1 MCLFEKIK
9 DSIESIPSELCRTM
23 EQSEEYIF
31 NSSKTSMSLNVHS
44 NLLTPDKIP
53 EFCLPPRLSRR
64 NVLQEAETPSSHL
77 LRKNQVQS
85 AFFNTMQVMPK
96 DAKVRNS
103 NVSMV
108 CKDMKRPPFSAES
121 FGLAGIYE
129 SPNTRRKESLFH
141 PKFPAYTLYKKI
153 LLQHTISDTPSSS
166 DSSPLGSPYS
176 SRSSVYIT
184 SSRGCL
190 KGATSCPVLPGSQEE
205 TGVMRRE
212 VVSLHTFP
220 NNPPSS
226 FGSLLT
232 LATPVL
238 FPLDVLQCQERLLRE
253 HVIPLQGRGKVR
265 LSAETTF
272 SSNTI
277 LGHWNDTQKPLKCAV
292 TLCLTTGKLQLQKS
306 ATIRTSHS
314 PVFNEDFYFTAL
326 SWEDLLELQL
336 RVKLVDKPVS
346 GPLRRR
352 TVIGVFTKPLSQLL
366 YLQKL
371 I

>member
-153 LLQHTISDTPSSS
+153 LL

-253 HVIPLQGRGKVR
+253 HVIPLQGRGSI
-265 LSAETTF
+265 SAV
-272 SSNTI
+272 
-277 LGHWNDTQKPLKCAV
+277 G
-292 TLCLTTGKLQLQKS
+292 LQLQKS